1 MAGGS
6 RPNRPPTARAACP
19 AGTTGAAGG
28 AAAGGG
34 GGVTPPPGDVR
45 FAAGGGMIGVGLPG
59 GGTLG
64 IGAGGMGASSPGN
77 RLRTWAD
84 AAPGQADAKTQRHAA
99 TRQAR
104 TPKLP

>member
-6 RPNRPPTARAACP
+6 RPNRALTASATCP
-19 AGTTGAAGG
+19 AGTMGAAGVETGG

-84 AAPGQADAKTQRHAA
+84 AAPGQADAKTQR
-99 TRQAR
+99 
-104 TPKLP
+104 